1 MLRCEQRR
9 VLEMTDLDTGYHRR
23 RLAERMENP
32 EFRREYELARAQI
45 AQVDAIMRE
54 LDHLREEAGLPKAE
68 LARRIGKDPA
78 AVRRLFA
85 SEANPELK
93 TIAAMAAA
101 LGAEVKVVPRRK
113 RARGRSTRRVPSQS
127 VL

>member
-1 MLRCEQRR
+1 
-9 VLEMTDLDTGYHRR
+9 MTILDTSYHKR
-23 RLAERMENP
+23 RLADRMENP
-32 EFRREYELARAQI
+32 EFRRAYELARAQI
-45 AQVDAIMRE
+45 GQVDAVMRE

-101 LGAEVKVVPRRK
+101 LGAEIKVVPRRK
-113 RARGRSTRRVPSQS
+113 RAGQRSSRRTAGVA
-127 VL
+127 